1 MLPFSLGFIFEFSI
15 WNIEIVKYFL
25 TFHGAQQFRDIFE
38 HCVEILIAHNQKN
51 GSVDVTEECTYINR
65 RKKNPI
71 I

>member
-38 HCVEILIAHNQKN
+38 HCVEILIAHN
-51 GSVDVTEECTYINR
+51 
-65 RKKNPI
+65 
-71 I
+71 